1 MSTSQRAERRFRPF
15 RWLVPALLIIVWL
28 GVGGWLGA
36 LGGKLG
42 EVIDSGAAGYLPS
55 DAESVRVLEVNKRF
69 GQDEALPAVIVYSRD
84 GTLDVADKA
93 AIGRDMADVE
103 RVLGDHLAQDPIG
116 PILSEDGHAA
126 QVIVPFAGTDE
137 NKIAPHVQELRDL
150 INPLGDLDVQ
160 ITGPAGVQADI
171 LDALGAIDL
180 MLLLVTAG
188 VILLILVLVYRS
200 PLLPFLV
207 LTVAGTALTATHG
220 VIYLL
225 AKQDLMSLG
234 SEVQGIL
241 NVLVLGAGTDYALL
255 LIARYREELR
265 RHENRFDAMRAA
277 MKGASG
283 AIIASAG
290 TVVLGLLCLLASDL
304 GLNSQLGPAGAL
316 GIGMALVAML
326 TLMPAVLVLLGRAAF
341 WPRRPRHGTEPAERT
356 GGWARVAGW
365 VGRRPRLIWIG
376 CALVLAAL
384 SVGALRL
391 DAEGLSTTD
400 MIVADNVESKVGQQV
415 LADHYP
421 AGAGNPVLV
430 IAYANALPSVLA
442 AIDDVP
448 NVESAVPY
456 VDPATVPPPPSGDA
470 PPPTDAPGVTPPA
483 EPSPMIVDDLVRID
497 VTLSVS
503 PDSRTAIDTVRE
515 LRETLADIPV
525 AQAMVGGLTA
535 VRLDFEDTA
544 RADRMVIPIVIIVVF
559 LVLALLLRA
568 LVAPLLLMLTVVV
581 SFLAAIGVSAVVFQE
596 LLGFPGV
603 DSTFPLHAFVFLVAL
618 GVDYN
623 IFLMTRVR
631 EEAEHRTP
639 RDATLVGLTVT
650 GGVITSAGV
659 VLAATFAALA
669 VIPLVLMIELAFTVA
684 FGVLLDT
691 LLVRS
696 LLVPALSVDFGRA
709 MWWPS
714 RLAKRRTLPAGI
726 PGQVAT
732 SPEVGESPHSEPGE
746 RELADTRQ

>member
-1 MSTSQRAERRFRPF
+1 MSTTQRPDRRFRF
-15 RWLVPALLIIVWL
+15 LRWLVPALLIIVWL
-28 GVGGWLGA
+28 GIGGWLGG
-36 LGGKLG
+36 LGGKLH
-42 EVIDSGAAGYLPS
+42 EVIDSGMAGYLPTGS
-55 DAESVRVLEVNKRF
+55 ESVRVLEINERF
-69 GQDEALPAVIVYSRD
+69 GQEDALPAVIVYTREAD
-84 GTLDVADKA
+84 LDVADKA
-93 AIGRDMADVE
+93 IIARDMQDVE
-103 RVLGDHLAQDPIG
+103 RELGEHLAEDPIG
-116 PILSEDGHAA
+116 PIVSDDGRAA
-126 QVIVPFAGTDE
+126 QVIVLFDGTNE
-137 NKIAPHVQELRDL
+137 AKITPHVQELRDL
-150 INPLGDLDVQ
+150 VNPMSGLDVQ
-160 ITGPAGVQADI
+160 VTGPAGVQADI
-171 LDALGAIDL
+171 QDALGAIDL

-207 LTVAGTALTATHG
+207 LAVAGTALGATNG

-265 RHENRFDAMRAA
+265 KHPNRFDAMRVAYR
-277 MKGASG
+277 GAFG
-283 AIIASAG
+283 AIVASAG

-304 GLNSQLGPAGAL
+304 GMNSQLGPAGAL
-316 GIGMALVAML
+316 GIAMALVAML
-326 TLMPAVLVLLGRAAF
+326 TFMPAILVLLGRAAF
-341 WPRRPRHGTEPAERT
+341 WPRRPLHGSAVTEHA
-356 GGWARVAGW
+356 GMWARVARL
-365 VGRRPRLIWIG
+365 VGRWPRLIWIAT
-376 CALVLAAL
+376 ALVLVAL
-384 SVGALRL
+384 SMGALRL
-391 DAEGLSTTD
+391 DAQGLSTTD
-400 MIVADNVESKVGQQV
+400 MIVADDVESKVGQKV
-415 LADHYP
+415 LAEHYP

-430 IAYANALPSVLA
+430 LAYQHALPSVLA
-442 AIDDVP
+442 VLDDVR

-456 VDPATVPPPPSGDA
+456 LDPATMPPVVPADGTDAPAPPAGA
-470 PPPTDAPGVTPPA
+470 PPPAP
-483 EPSPMIVDDLVRID
+483 PSPMVVDELVRVD
-497 VTLSVS
+497 VTLSVP
-503 PDSRTAIDTVRE
+503 PDSRDAIETVRE
-515 LRETLADIPV
+515 IRESLAELP
-525 AQAMVGGLTA
+525 AAGAMVGGHTA
-535 VRLDFEDTA
+535 VRLDFESTA
-544 RADRMVIPIVIIVVF
+544 RADRIVIPIVVVVVF

-581 SFLAAIGVSAVVFQE
+581 SFLAAIGVSALVFQD

-639 RDATLVGLTVT
+639 RDATLVGLAVT

-714 RLAKRRTLPAGI
+714 RLSKPRSGQVVIPQQSGEPTLPADQPDAAAEMAGI
-726 PGQVAT
+726 
-732 SPEVGESPHSEPGE
+732 
-746 RELADTRQ
+746 RN

>member
-1 MSTSQRAERRFRPF
+1 N
-15 RWLVPALLIIVWL
+15 
-28 GVGGWLGA
+28 
-36 LGGKLG
+36 
-42 EVIDSGAAGYLPS
+42 PS
-55 DAESVRVLEVNKRF
+55 
-69 GQDEALPAVIVYSRD
+69 
-84 GTLDVADKA
+84 
-93 AIGRDMADVE
+93 
-103 RVLGDHLAQDPIG
+103 
-116 PILSEDGHAA
+116 
-126 QVIVPFAGTDE
+126 
-137 NKIAPHVQELRDL
+137 
-150 INPLGDLDVQ
+150 GDLDVQ

-171 LDALGAIDL
+171 QDALGAIDL

-207 LTVAGTALTATHG
+207 LAVAGTALTATQG

-225 AKQDLMSLG
+225 AKQDVISLG

-265 RHENRFDAMRAA
+265 RHLNRFDAMRAA
-277 MKGASG
+277 LKGAFG
-283 AIIASAG
+283 AIVASAG
-290 TVVLGLLCLLASDL
+290 TVILGLLCLLASDL
-304 GLNSQLGPAGAL
+304 GMNSQLGPAGAL

-341 WPRRPRHGTEPAERT
+341 WPRRPRYGSELAERA
-356 GGWARVAGW
+356 GLWARVAGL

-376 CALVLAAL
+376 CAVVLAAL
-384 SVGALRL
+384 SMGVLRL

-400 MIVADNVESKVGQQV
+400 MIVADNVESKVGQRV

-430 IAYANALPSVLA
+430 ITQADALPSVLT
-442 AIDDVP
+442 AIDDVS

-456 VDPATVPPPPSGDA
+456 VDPAMVPA
-470 PPPTDAPGVTPPA
+470 PPADPPQTPL
-483 EPSPMIVDDLVRID
+483 SPMIVDDLVRVD

-503 PDSRTAIDTVRE
+503 PDSRDAIQTVRE
-515 LRETLADIPV
+515 LRETLADVP
-525 AQAMVGGLTA
+525 AAEAMVGGLTA
-535 VRLDFEDTA
+535 IRLDFEDTA
-544 RADRMVIPIVIIVVF
+544 RADRMVIPIVIVVVF
-559 LVLALLLRA
+559 FVLAVLLRA
-568 LVAPLLLMLTVVV
+568 LVAPLLLMLTVVL
-581 SFLAAIGVSAVVFQE
+581 SFLAAIGVSALVFQE

-631 EEAEHRTP
+631 EEAAHRTL

-714 RLAKRRTLPAGI
+714 SLSKRRTLPANV

-732 SPEVGESPHSEPGE
+732 SPEATEE
-746 RELADTRQ
+746 REMLETRK

>member
-1 MSTSQRAERRFRPF
+1 MSMSQRADRRFRF
-15 RWLVPALLIIVWL
+15 LRWLAPALLIIVWL
-28 GVGGWLGA
+28 GIGGWLGG
-36 LGGKLG
+36 LGGKLH
-42 EVIDSGAAGYLPS
+42 EVIDSGAANYLPTG
-55 DAESVRVLEVNKRF
+55 AESVRVLEINKRF
-69 GQDEALPAVIVYSRD
+69 GQEDALPAVIVYTRD
-84 GTLDVADKA
+84 DTLDVADKA
-93 AIGRDMADVE
+93 IIARDMGDVE
-103 RVLGDHLAQDPIG
+103 RELGEHLAEDPIG
-116 PILSEDGHAA
+116 PIVSDDGQAA
-126 QVIVPFAGTDE
+126 QVIVLFEGMDE
-137 NKIAPHVQELRDL
+137 ARIMPYVQELRDL
-150 INPLGDLDVQ
+150 VNPMSGLDVQ
-160 ITGPAGVQADI
+160 VTGPAGVQADI
-171 LDALGAIDL
+171 QDALGAIDL

-207 LTVAGTALTATHG
+207 LAVAGTALGATNG

-265 RHENRFDAMRAA
+265 KYPNRFDAMRVAYR
-277 MKGASG
+277 GAFG
-283 AIIASAG
+283 AIVASAG
-290 TVVLGLLCLLASDL
+290 TVVLGLLCLLVSDL
-304 GLNSQLGPAGAL
+304 GLNSQLAPAGAI

-326 TLMPAVLVLLGRAAF
+326 TFMPAILVLLGRAAF
-341 WPRRPRHGTEPAERT
+341 WPRRPRHGSVVAEQA
-356 GGWARVAGW
+356 GMWARVARL
-365 VGRRPRLIWIG
+365 VGRRPRLIWI
-376 CALVLAAL
+376 ASVLVLVAL
-384 SVGALRL
+384 SMGALRL
-391 DAEGLSTTD
+391 DAQGLSTTD
-400 MIVADNVESKVGQQV
+400 MIVADNVESKVGQKV
-415 LADHYP
+415 LAEHYP

-430 IAYANALPSVLA
+430 LAYQHALPSVLA
-442 AIDDVP
+442 ALDDVP

-456 VDPATVPPPPSGDA
+456 VDPATMPPPPPADGSAPPA
-470 PPPTDAPGVTPPA
+470 PPPGVAPPA
-483 EPSPMIVDDLVRID
+483 PPSPMVVDELVRVD
-497 VTLSVS
+497 VTLSVP
-503 PDSRTAIDTVRE
+503 PDSRDAIETVQEIRE
-515 LRETLADIPV
+515 SLAEVP
-525 AQAMVGGLTA
+525 AAGAMVGGHTA
-535 VRLDFEDTA
+535 VRLDFESTA
-544 RADRMVIPIVIIVVF
+544 RADRIVIPIVVVVVF

-581 SFLAAIGVSAVVFQE
+581 SFLAAIGVSALVFQE
-596 LLGFPGV
+596 LLDFPGV

-631 EEAEHRTP
+631 EEAAHRTP
-639 RDATLVGLTVT
+639 RDATLVGLAVT

-714 RLAKRRTLPAGI
+714 QLSKRRA
-726 PGQVAT
+726 
-732 SPEVGESPHSEPGE
+732 VGAADVPRQASASDHPDAAA
-746 RELADTRQ
+746 REMVGTRS

>member
-1 MSTSQRAERRFRPF
+1 MSTSQHAERRFRPF
-15 RWLVPALLIIVWL
+15 RWLIPPLLIIVWL
-28 GVGGWLGA
+28 GIGGWTGA
-36 LGGKLG
+36 LSGKLS
-42 EVIDSGAAGYLPS
+42 EVIDSGAASYLPS
-55 DAESVRVLEVNKRF
+55 GAESMQVLEINKRF
-69 GQDEALPAVIVYSRD
+69 GEAEALPAVIVYTKD
-84 GTLDVADKA
+84 QTLGVADKA
-93 AIGRDMADVE
+93 AIDRDMADVA
-103 RVLGDHLAQDPIG
+103 RLLGDQLAQDPIG
-116 PILSEDGHAA
+116 PIPSDDGRAA
-126 QVIVPFAGTDE
+126 QVIVPFAGTDGE
-137 NKIAPHVQELRDL
+137 KLTPYVQELRDL
-150 INPLGDLDVQ
+150 INPSGDLDVQ
-160 ITGPAGVQADI
+160 VAGPAGVQADI
-171 LDALGAIDL
+171 QDALGAIDL

-207 LTVAGTALTATHG
+207 LAVAGTALTATQG

-225 AKQDLMSLG
+225 AKQDVISLG

-265 RHENRFDAMRAA
+265 RHLNRFDAMRAA
-277 MKGASG
+277 LKGAVG
-283 AIIASAG
+283 AIVASAG
-290 TVVLGLLCLLASDL
+290 TVILGLLCLLASDL
-304 GLNSQLGPAGAL
+304 GMNSQLGPAGAL

-341 WPRRPRHGTEPAERT
+341 WPRRPRYGSELAERA
-356 GGWARVAGW
+356 GLWARVAGL

-376 CALVLAAL
+376 CAVVLAAL
-384 SVGALRL
+384 SMGVLRL

-400 MIVADNVESKVGQQV
+400 MIVADNVESKVGQRV

-430 IAYANALPSVLA
+430 ITQADALPSVLT
-442 AIDDVP
+442 AIGGVS

-456 VDPATVPPPPSGDA
+456 VDPAMVPA
-470 PPPTDAPGVTPPA
+470 PPADPPQTPL
-483 EPSPMIVDDLVRID
+483 SPMIVDDLVRVD

-503 PDSRTAIDTVRE
+503 PDSRDAIQTVRE
-515 LRETLADIPV
+515 LRETLADVP
-525 AQAMVGGLTA
+525 AAEAMVGGLTA
-535 VRLDFEDTA
+535 IRLDFEDTA
-544 RADRMVIPIVIIVVF
+544 RADRMVIPIVIVVVF
-559 LVLALLLRA
+559 FVLAVLLRA
-568 LVAPLLLMLTVVV
+568 LVAPLLLMLTVVL
-581 SFLAAIGVSAVVFQE
+581 SFLAAIGVSALVFQE

-631 EEAEHRTP
+631 EEAAHRTL

-714 RLAKRRTLPAGI
+714 SLSKRRTLPANV

-732 SPEVGESPHSEPGE
+732 SPEVTGE
-746 RELADTRQ
+746 REMLETRK